1 MQHKAEIPY
10 GAYWSTPFARWQGAF
25 SNLHSIEFAAHVT
38 KAELACRKIPADVI
52 DHGVMGIS
60 VPQKHA
66 FYGLPWLAGMAG
78 LDAVAGPTIMQAC
91 ATGAR
96 VLLTAAQEIDAG
108 MSEVS
113 LIVTCDRT
121 SNGPHLY
128 YPNPRAPGGTGAHED
143 WVMDN
148 FNCDPLGG
156 HAMVQTAENVAA
168 KHQIT
173 TSEQHDVVLR
183 REAQYRQALAD
194 DFAFHKRFMTLP
206 FQVPDPSFR
215 KTVATLASDEG
226 IRLSS
231 AEELAKLKPVVEG
244 GTVTYGGQTHPAD
257 ANAGMIV
264 ATAERARELSRD
276 PKIRIQLRGFGS
288 ARAAPAYMPEA
299 PIPAAQR
306 ALEQAGLGIDAHGRD
321 QDAQSV
327 RVERRAVFAADRR
340 RPRSHEQLRLLAGLG
355 TSAGADGNAGGH
367 RTDRGTGHSRRRL
380 RPVHRMRGRR
390 FRDGRRHRSQ
400 RRIEAAMDLAH
411 WIERSAAFTPD
422 SLAIRFAGQDLDYA
436 GFAGRVRRSVDR
448 LAALGVQPGD
458 RVAYLGRNHPE
469 MLALLFACAR
479 CSAIVVPLNWR
490 HATPEHA
497 RVLADC
503 TPRAI
508 LVDAAFTERATALRE
523 VRPGVV
529 WTTLG
534 DVPAGWTGWDDL
546 APIAATG
553 SAQRL
558 SGSLEDPVLV
568 CYTSGSTG
576 TPKGVVLTQ
585 SALFWN
591 ALNSAHMHDMT
602 SADRILTTLP
612 LFHVG
617 GLNILT
623 LPALHAGANVDLA
636 RAVRT
641 AGGHRGDRARA
652 HHADRAGSRPAHG
665 DDGASALAASRSVQP
680 AHDHDRLDD
689 RIAIFRAQRERLRTA
704 PGAGLRLD

>member
-25 SNLHSIEFAAHVT
+25 SNLHSVEFAAHVT
-38 KAELACRKIPADVI
+38 KAELARRKIPADVI

-113 LIVTCDRT
+113 LTVTCDRT

-148 FNCDPLGG
+148 FNRDPLGG

-173 TSEQHDVVLR
+173 TSEQHDLVLR

-194 DFAFHKRFMTLP
+194 DYAFHKRFMTLP

-306 ALEQAGLGIDAHGRD
+306 ALEQAGLGIVRMDAIKTHNP
-321 QDAQSV
+321 
-327 RVERRAVFAADRR
+327 FALNDVLFSRQTGVALDRMNNYGCSLVWGH
-340 RPRSHEQLRLLAGLG
+340 PQAPMG
-355 TSAGADGNAGGH
+355 T
-367 RTDRGTGHSRRRL
+367 
-380 RPVHRMRGRR
+380 
-390 FRDGRRHRSQ
+390 
-400 RRIEAAMDLAH
+400 
-411 WIERSAAFTPD
+411 
-422 SLAIRFAGQDLDYA
+422 
-436 GFAGRVRRSVDR
+436 
-448 LAALGVQPGD
+448 
-458 RVAYLGRNHPE
+458 
-469 MLALLFACAR
+469 
-479 CSAIVVPLNWR
+479 
-490 HATPEHA
+490 
-497 RVLADC
+497 
-503 TPRAI
+503 RAI
-508 LVDAAFTERATALRE
+508 IELIEELVIRGGGYGLFTGCAAGDSAMAVVIE
-523 VRPGVV
+523 VS
-529 WTTLG
+529 
-534 DVPAGWTGWDDL
+534 D
-546 APIAATG
+546 
-553 SAQRL
+553 
-558 SGSLEDPVLV
+558 E
-568 CYTSGSTG
+568 
-576 TPKGVVLTQ
+576 
-585 SALFWN
+585 
-591 ALNSAHMHDMT
+591 
-602 SADRILTTLP
+602 
-612 LFHVG
+612 
-617 GLNILT
+617 
-623 LPALHAGANVDLA
+623 
-636 RAVRT
+636 
-641 AGGHRGDRARA
+641 
-652 HHADRAGSRPAHG
+652 
-665 DDGASALAASRSVQP
+665 
-680 AHDHDRLDD
+680 
-689 RIAIFRAQRERLRTA
+689 
-704 PGAGLRLD
+704 